1 MHTPRFL
8 CYFRKM
14 NPEIE
19 KRLTR
24 LQELAAR
31 LAAAREELMAAAV
44 EDIGAPYRVTG
55 VEVDL
60 AVDHLR
66 TMAVEV
72 PYIEGKA
79 PYGTVAAIFPYDA
92 APVML
97 ARVGGAAVLGG
108 NRFRFSFSSLT
119 SCTARVMAEIVA
131 PFPEFEPVVG
141 LENRRFGEQC
151 VQDPQVRVLFISG
164 GGAVGAV
171 YARQAQAF
179 DKLFFA
185 GPSGL
190 PPVILFKDAPLAM
203 AVPFVVKRA
212 FLNGGQY
219 CTTLKRAYI
228 HREIYD
234 AAKKLIQAQMPE
246 IRVGDPRDP
255 LTWIGP
261 IKVERTR
268 ALLDRALAALDGA
281 NFLVPYQREGEW
293 QGPFLVETPEPP
305 DVELFGPF
313 LALTPVASGDEA
325 VARVLGS
332 RYPFLV
338 SWFGTPPPGAKADCI
353 KTFGMVYDN
362 PDFLFTPLR
371 LPFGGKGESGWI
383 LENRNGEMIKRDGA
397 FIYSAELVRG

>member
-1 MHTPRFL
+1 ME
-8 CYFRKM
+8 
-14 NPEIE
+14 PEIE
-19 KRLTR
+19 TRLKL

-31 LAAAREELMAAAV
+31 LAQRREELVAAAA
-44 EDIGAPYRVTG
+44 EDIGAPCRVTG
-55 VEVDL
+55 IEVDL

-66 TMAVEV
+66 TMEVEV
-72 PYIEGKA
+72 PQVEGKP
-79 PYGTVAAIFPYDA
+79 PYGMVAAIFPYDA
-92 APVML
+92 AAVML
-97 ARVGGAAVLGG
+97 ARVGGAAILGG
-108 NRFRFSFSSLT
+108 NRFRFSFSSQTPLT
-119 SCTARVMAEIVA
+119 AKVMSEVVA

-141 LENRRFGEQC
+141 LSNRSFGEQC
-151 VQDPQVRVLFISG
+151 VRDQEVRVLFISG

-171 YARQAQAF
+171 YGQQARAF

-190 PPVILFKDAPLAM
+190 PPVILFQDAILET

-228 HREIYD
+228 HEEIFD
-234 AAKKLIQAQMPE
+234 EARKLILAQMPE
-246 IRVGDPRDP
+246 IRVGDPADP

-268 ALLDRALAALDGA
+268 ALLDRALATLGEPR
-281 NFLVPYQREGEW
+281 FLVPCQRNGQW
-293 QGPFLVETPEPP
+293 QGPFLVETPKPP

-313 LALTPVASGDEA
+313 LALVPVATDAEA
-325 VARVLGS
+325 VTRVLRS

-338 SWFGTPPPGAKADCI
+338 TFFGTAPPGVQK
-353 KTFGMVYDN
+353 KFQETFGMVYDN
-362 PDFLFTPLR
+362 PDFIFTPLR

-383 LENRNGEMIKRDGA
+383 LEQGDGEMKKRDGA